1 MERSV
6 GKEITTFITLL
17 LNNRT
22 IASATLEECKAQQ
35 DELIMSAAN
44 HYANSLICAAVSPTD
59 TDLHSLLV
67 DQLYLA
73 IGCMHCCKRWVRSE
87 LL

>member
-44 HYANSLICAAVSPTD
+44 HYANSLICAAASPTD
-59 TDLHSLLV
+59 TDLHSFCIV

-73 IGCMHCCKRWVRSE
+73 IGCSIVVNAD
-87 LL
+87 